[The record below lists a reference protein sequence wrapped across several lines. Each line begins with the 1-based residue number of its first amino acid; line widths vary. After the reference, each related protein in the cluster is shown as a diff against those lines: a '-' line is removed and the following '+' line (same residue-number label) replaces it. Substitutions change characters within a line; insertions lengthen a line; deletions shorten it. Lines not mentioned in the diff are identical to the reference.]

1 MIDLHIHSNYSDGTK
16 TVKDIL
22 IKAQNLGLTT
32 LSFTDHETCE
42 AYTELSQINIK
53 DYFYGKIIPGIELKA
68 QYKNIVIDI
77 LGYGINCSKI
87 RKYLKECYK
96 NITREKIQE
105 EILKEFYNIGL
116 KNKLTLRPI
125 NELKWNNSK
134 DWASIIFYN
143 EIKSHFE
150 NKSKVPADLW
160 QNFNN
165 FKYNYY
171 HIKGNTFYINR
182 AKYYPKLEKIID
194 IIHNS
199 GGKSFI
205 AHIYQ
210 YKEIEDKILEL
221 TDIISKYNIDGIECY
236 HSIFSAEENKKLLEF
251 SKNNN
256 LLISGGSDYHGNN
269 KPDISLGIGKGN
281 LNISNEILNNWIF
294 I

>member
-87 RKYLKECYK
+87 RKYLKGCYK

-171 HIKGNTFYINR
+171 H
-182 AKYYPKLEKIID
+182 
-194 IIHNS
+194 
-199 GGKSFI
+199 
-205 AHIYQ
+205 
-210 YKEIEDKILEL
+210 
-221 TDIISKYNIDGIECY
+221 
-236 HSIFSAEENKKLLEF
+236 
-251 SKNNN
+251 
-256 LLISGGSDYHGNN
+256 
-269 KPDISLGIGKGN
+269 
-281 LNISNEILNNWIF
+281 
-294 I
+294 